1 MGNLSTIRADIER
14 DIRRNGAKAITGDIL
29 QARLLDIVGY
39 LEDQEA
45 RKEYLTFEAAED
57 NVNVYFH
64 DPDGNDNADL
74 KVSVDGGVTWQLI
87 HALQAGDTG
96 RGNLVATLAHAGDKA
111 LLKTASDG
119 SALGYFSDS
128 EGEVMGPDLNV
139 DGRCYVYGNVMSL
152 LYEDFSNR
160 NSVPAYALPCLFS
173 DYFGN
178 IDNTNLLSH
187 PAKRLLLPATT
198 LAGSCYSQDR
208 SGCTGLTSAP
218 ELPATTLANY
228 CYSYMFQNC
237 TGLTSAPEL
246 PATTLAGSCYSHMF
260 FGCTGLGRIKAMFLT
275 QPGANYTK
283 QWVVNVKSTGV
294 FIKNSAAT
302 WEVAGDNGIPSGWT
316 VQTASA

>member
-1 MGNLSTIRADIER
+1 MDLSTIRADIER

-45 RKEYLTFEAAED
+45 RKEYLTLEAAQD

-87 HALQAGDTG
+87 HATQTEDSE
-96 RGNLVATLAHAGDKA
+96 RGSLLATLAHAGDKA

-119 SALGYFSDS
+119 SALGYFSDD

-139 DGRCYVYGNVMSL
+139 DGRCYVYGNAMSL

-173 DYFGN
+173 DYYGN

-187 PAKRLLLPATT
+187 PAKRLLLPATA
-198 LAGSCYSQDR
+198 LAKGCYS
-208 SGCTGLTSAP
+208 SMFSNCMGLTTAP
-218 ELPATTLANY
+218 ELPATALAEG
-228 CYSYMFQNC
+228 CYNYMFSNC
-237 TGLTSAPEL
+237 TS
-246 PATTLAGSCYSHMF
+246 
-260 FGCTGLGRIKAMFLT
+260 LGRIKAMFLT
-275 QPGANYTK
+275 QPGENYT
-283 QWVVNVKSTGV
+283 QAWVVNVKSTGV

-302 WEVAGDNGIPSGWT
+302 WEVTGGNGIPDGWT

>member
-64 DPDGNDNADL
+64 APDGNDNADL
-74 KVSVDGGVTWQLI
+74 KVSVDGGVTWQQI
-87 HALQAGDTG
+87 HATQGADSG
-96 RGNLVATLAHAGDKA
+96 RGSLVATLAHAGDKV
-111 LLKTASDG
+111 LLKTAEDG
-119 SALGYFSDS
+119 RAMGYYSED
-128 EGEVMGPDLNV
+128 EGEAIGPDLNV

-173 DYFGN
+173 DYCGE
-178 IDNTNLLSH
+178 IDNAGLLSH

-198 LAGSCYSQDR
+198 LAQYCYNYMF
-208 SGCTGLTSAP
+208 SGCTGLTTAP
-218 ELPATTLANY
+218 ELPATTLAQY
-228 CYSYMFQNC
+228 CYNFMF
-237 TGLTSAPEL
+237 T
-246 PATTLAGSCYSHMF
+246 
-260 FGCTGLGRIKAMFLT
+260 GCTGLGRIKAMFLT
-275 QPGANYTK
+275 TPSTTYTAS
-283 QWVVNVKSTGV
+283 WVSNVKSTGV

-302 WEVAGDNGIPSGWT
+302 WDVTGNNGIPAGWT